1 MTVGFDVESDF
12 DAELEESADFFDG
25 LSEDEPLSVLV
36 EPSDPVELWELPVE
50 LVELFDEADRLS
62 FL

>member
-50 LVELFDEADRLS
+50 LVELFDAPGRLS